1 MTEGNEI
8 PEIAEAKDQP
18 SHQVQAL
25 KKEIVDFA
33 GTQIQLLEEIERLQT
48 LIDDRD
54 DTIKRQVGTLCELS
68 NENKRLTHN
77 IIAQRKARSE
87 ERRVG
92 KEYDNMCRTRWSTD
106 N

>member
-1 MTEGNEI
+1 MLQYINYKIHLLLNNKYKIFINIFIYTIVYLLITNNQIAYCMTEGNEI

-54 DTIKRQVGTLCELS
+54 EIGRAHV
-68 NENKRLTHN
+68 
-77 IIAQRKARSE
+77 
-87 ERRVG
+87 
-92 KEYDNMCRTRWSTD
+92 
-106 N
+106 